1 MAIIDTLPAVD
12 VSVRLNNF
20 FDNAAEYPDPNPYRQ
35 ERYLGGYERCSRN
48 YIESQHDA
56 EFCIHIRV
64 IDERSI
70 DHWVYDD
77 YGFLFFLYIDG
88 IFMGKR
94 FCQGKDFNRG
104 QWRFTFSS
112 RTYPNAERS
121 SLVKRRFK
129 FRSIVAVDDE
139 PTDGD
144 FRRARDIG
152 TIEVKLKLGKLTPMV
167 DRRRRRNLERDFRE
181 PDVDHFEIPEEALK
195 GRPIY
200 HVTSFAAP
208 ESLPGGPPRG
218 NALKTTTG
226 ALLATYNFKSD
237 INPEALKIEGI
248 IPRTPSPEP
257 APPRKVRSEKS
268 GDVPRFEDLHDYEVE
283 RLARERLRQLRDERL
298 QTSSLR
304 KRTYDDYCDLT
315 EEGENE
321 PAPPYKTIRVESEH
335 DIIDLTGGY

>member
-12 VSVRLNNF
+12 VSVRLNNS

-56 EFCIHIRV
+56 EFCINIRV
-64 IDERSI
+64 TDDRSI
-70 DHWVYDD
+70 DPWVYDD

-94 FCQGKDFNRG
+94 FCLSKDFSGR

-112 RTYPNAERS
+112 RTYPNADRS
-121 SLVKRRFK
+121 SLVKSRFK
-129 FRSIVAVDDE
+129 FQSIVAVDDE

-144 FRRARDIG
+144 FRRARDVG
-152 TIEVKLKLGKLTPMV
+152 TIEVKLKLGKLCPMV
-167 DRRRRRNLERDFRE
+167 DRRQRRNLERDFRE

-200 HVTSFAAP
+200 HGTSFTAP

-218 NALKTTTG
+218 NAPKSITG

-237 INPEALKIEGI
+237 IIPEALKVEGI

-257 APPRKVRSEKS
+257 ALPRKVRLEKS
-268 GDVPRFEDLHDYEVE
+268 GDVPRFEDLYHDEVE

-304 KRTYDDYCDLT
+304 RRTYDDYCDLT
-315 EEGENE
+315 EEDENE
-321 PAPPYKTIRVESEH
+321 PARPYKTIRTERGH
-335 DIIDLTGGY
+335 DIIDLTGCY